1 MRIGRLRF
9 GTGRQRM
16 PLNEAQRPHF
26 RGVREALGTGYN
38 RRDWAGVAIR
48 PRELRTQLPESESL
62 FVQFAPSESL

>member
-1 MRIGRLRF
+1 
-9 GTGRQRM
+9 M